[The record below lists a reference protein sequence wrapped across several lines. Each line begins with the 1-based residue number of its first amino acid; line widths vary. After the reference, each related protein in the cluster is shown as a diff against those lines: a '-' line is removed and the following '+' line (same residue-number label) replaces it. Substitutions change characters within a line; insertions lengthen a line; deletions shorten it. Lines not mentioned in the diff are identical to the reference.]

1 MQGRQAG
8 KADQREQEESRPDGE
23 QGPGRLGKTGS
34 ASGYGTLVLLSS
46 DQLTSFPAD
55 GNLRRGSGIH
65 PWDLLGGLF
74 VPLVSIAAISSEVQG
89 QSFVCR
95 RCSSVDGLGRVG

>member
-1 MQGRQAG
+1 MPRPRLTTNMQGRQAG

-23 QGPGRLGKTGS
+23 QGPG
-34 ASGYGTLVLLSS
+34 
-46 DQLTSFPAD
+46 SFPAD